1 MFCKYYFRKGSKFMQ
16 KINEFTYEIEAKD
29 IKDKFAKRPSDTNKG
44 DYGYVGIMGGSLEY
58 SGAVKLANLSASS
71 MRAGC
76 GVVRLI
82 VPEGIAKTVAPY
94 LLEQTIFAI
103 DDECNKI
110 KFNKGQIDKA
120 LNKLKALAIGMGWG
134 QSEEYERI
142 LEYIL
147 NNYNLPVVIDA
158 DGLNTISKMN
168 MDILRNTKCKVI
180 LAPHLKEFERLSK
193 IKIEDVKQDEINFAK
208 DFAKEYNVILL
219 LKGPTTVVTNGDEVY
234 LVKRGCAGMATAGS
248 GDVLSGI
255 LVGLLGYNEPDI
267 LTVAAGAYL
276 NGLAGEIAQEKYTDI
291 SIIASD
297 TAKCFPEA
305 IKMIR
310 SYYNERS
317 SFKN

>member
-180 LAPHLKEFERLSK
+180 LTPHLKEFERLSK

-255 LVGLLGYNEPDI
+255 L
-267 LTVAAGAYL
+267 AGVLAYL
-276 NGLAGEIAQEKYTDI
+276 PFNLLTISTGVLISGIAGCLAEEDNTDI
-291 SIIASD
+291 SMIASD
-297 TAKCFPEA
+297 TINNIGNA
-305 IKMIR
+305 IKIIR
-310 SYYNERS
+310 
-317 SFKN
+317 KN